1 MAHLQSNENKSVE
14 NSECREAGKTR
25 DNAVSDASILAA
37 DDLKWMQR
45 ALALAVHAE
54 IEGEVP
60 VGAVIV
66 RDDCVIAEGWNQPV
80 MNHDP
85 TAHAEVMALRAAGL
99 KEKNYRLPNTTLYVT
114 LEPCVMCAGAIIH
127 ARVGRVVYG
136 ATDPRVGAAGS
147 AFSLLG
153 SDQFNHLVQVEGGVL
168 ESECSGLLRRF
179 FKARR

>member
-1 MAHLQSNENKSVE
+1 VSNIVAQGGAENLIASTPRF
-14 NSECREAGKTR
+14 SS
-25 DNAVSDASILAA
+25 SDLRWMQHALKLAA
-37 DDLKWMQR
+37 
-45 ALALAVHAE
+45 HAE
-54 IEGEVP
+54 AEGEVP

-66 RDDCVIAEGWNQPV
+66 RDDKLIAEGWNQPV
-80 MNHDP
+80 MSHDP
-85 TAHAEVMALRAAGL
+85 TAHAEVMALRAAG
-99 KEKNYRLPNTTLYVT
+99 EADENYRLLDTTLYVT

-168 ESECSGLLRRF
+168 EDECGDMLRRF
-179 FKARR
+179 FRARR

>member
-1 MAHLQSNENKSVE
+1 MPGVE
-14 NSECREAGKTR
+14 GPGAGTPSGK
-25 DNAVSDASILAA
+25 NVQ
-37 DDLKWMQR
+37 DDLTWMQY
-45 ALALAVHAE
+45 ALGLAVRAE
-54 IEGEVP
+54 SAGEVP

-80 MNHDP
+80 MSHDP
-85 TAHAEVMALRAAGL
+85 TAHAEVMALRTAGL
-99 KEKNYRLPNTTLYVT
+99 AEKNYRLPDTTLYVT

-153 SDQFNHLVQVEGGVL
+153 SDQFNHRVQVEGGVL
-168 ESECSGLLRRF
+168 ENECGDLLRHF
-179 FKARR
+179 FRARR

>member
-1 MAHLQSNENKSVE
+1 V
-14 NSECREAGKTR
+14 
-25 DNAVSDASILAA
+25 ASIESQKNKRDQAKAA
-37 DDLKWMQR
+37 ASSPILGSSDVKWMQR
-45 ALALAVHAE
+45 ALQLAAHAE
-54 IEGEVP
+54 AEGEVP

-80 MNHDP
+80 MSHDP
-85 TAHAEVMALRAAGL
+85 TAHAEVIALRAASL
-99 KEKNYRLPNTTLYVT
+99 AEKNYRLLDTTLYVT

-153 SDQFNHLVQVEGGVL
+153 SKQFNHLVQVEGGVL
-168 ESECSGLLRRF
+168 ESECGDLLRHF

>member
-1 MAHLQSNENKSVE
+1 VLTIAAQGGAEDFIESTSQLSN
-14 NSECREAGKTR
+14 
-25 DNAVSDASILAA
+25 SDLRWMQHALKLAA
-37 DDLKWMQR
+37 
-45 ALALAVHAE
+45 HAE
-54 IEGEVP
+54 AEGEVP

-66 RDDCVIAEGWNQPV
+66 RDDKLIAEGWNQPV
-80 MNHDP
+80 MSHDP
-85 TAHAEVMALRAAGL
+85 TAHAEVMALRAAGQAD
-99 KEKNYRLPNTTLYVT
+99 ENYRLLDTTLYVT

-168 ESECSGLLRRF
+168 ENECGELLRRF
-179 FKARR
+179 FRARR

>member
-1 MAHLQSNENKSVE
+1 MSN
-14 NSECREAGKTR
+14 NSAQGEIESLNETTADSSTTDLRWMQHALK
-25 DNAVSDASILAA
+25 LAA
-37 DDLKWMQR
+37 
-45 ALALAVHAE
+45 HAE
-54 IEGEVP
+54 AEGEVP

-66 RDDCVIAEGWNQPV
+66 RDDKLIAEGWNQPV
-80 MNHDP
+80 MSHDP
-85 TAHAEVMALRAAGL
+85 TAHAEVMALRTAGQAD
-99 KEKNYRLPNTTLYVT
+99 ENYRLLDTTLYVT

-168 ESECSGLLRRF
+168 EDECGELLRRF
-179 FKARR
+179 FRARR

>member
-1 MAHLQSNENKSVE
+1 MRHALS
-14 NSECREAGKTR
+14 
-25 DNAVSDASILAA
+25 LA
-37 DDLKWMQR
+37 QR
-45 ALALAVHAE
+45 AE
-54 IEGEVP
+54 REGEVP

-66 RDDCVIAEGWNQPV
+66 RNTGMADPASSGELIAEGWNQPV
-80 MNHDP
+80 GSHDP
-85 TAHAEVMALRAAGL
+85 TAHAEVMALRAAGVA
-99 KEKNYRLPNTTLYVT
+99 EQNYRLLDTTLYVT

-153 SDQFNHLVQVEGGVL
+153 SEQFNHVVEVEGGVL
-168 ESECSGLLRRF
+168 ADECADLLRTF

>member
-1 MAHLQSNENKSVE
+1 VVG
-14 NSECREAGKTR
+14 SEEREAGK
-25 DNAVSDASILAA
+25 APGKVAPDASISAS

-45 ALALAVHAE
+45 ALALAIHAE
-54 IEGEVP
+54 TEGEVP

-66 RDDCVIAEGWNQPV
+66 RDDSVIAEGWNQPV
-80 MNHDP
+80 VNHDP

-99 KEKNYRLPNTTLYVT
+99 AEKNYRLPGATLYVT

-127 ARVGRVVYG
+127 ARVKRVVYG
-136 ATDPRVGAAGS
+136 ATDPRVGPAGS

-168 ESECSGLLRRF
+168 ESECSSLLRRF

>member
-1 MAHLQSNENKSVE
+1 MVSIE
-14 NSECREAGKTR
+14 RRGAGKTSGKATP
-25 DNAVSDASILAA
+25 DSSTLIS

-54 IEGEVP
+54 TEGEVP

-80 MNHDP
+80 MSHDP
-85 TAHAEVMALRAAGL
+85 TAHAEVMALRVAGL
-99 KEKNYRLPNTTLYVT
+99 AEKNYRLPDTTLYVT

-153 SDQFNHLVQVEGGVL
+153 SHQFNHWVQVEGGVL
-168 ESECSGLLRRF
+168 ENECSGLLRRF

>member
-1 MAHLQSNENKSVE
+1 VGG
-14 NSECREAGKTR
+14 SE
-25 DNAVSDASILAA
+25 VVA
-37 DDLKWMQR
+37 DSDLKWMRR
-45 ALALAVHAE
+45 ALELAAHAE
-54 IEGEVP
+54 AEGEVP

-66 RDDCVIAEGWNQPV
+66 RDDSVIAEGWNQPV
-80 MNHDP
+80 MSHDP
-85 TAHAEVMALRAAGL
+85 TAHAEVMALRAAGEA
-99 KEKNYRLPNTTLYVT
+99 EKNYRLLYTTLYVT

-153 SDQFNHLVQVEGGVL
+153 SDQFNHLVQVDGGVL
-168 ESECSGLLRRF
+168 EDECGDLLRQF

>member
-1 MAHLQSNENKSVE
+1 MSSGEGPDTGGNPSK
-14 NSECREAGKTR
+14 
-25 DNAVSDASILAA
+25 AVFG
-37 DDLKWMQR
+37 DLKWMHR
-45 ALALAVHAE
+45 ALELAVYAE
-54 IEGEVP
+54 AEGEVP

-66 RDDCVIAEGWNQPV
+66 RDDCMIAEGWNQPV
-80 MNHDP
+80 MSHDP

-99 KEKNYRLPNTTLYVT
+99 AEKNYRLPDTTLYVP

-147 AFSLLG
+147 AFSLPG
-153 SDQFNHLVQVEGGVL
+153 SHQFNHQVRVEGGVL
-168 ESECSGLLRRF
+168 ESECGDLLRYF

>member
-1 MAHLQSNENKSVE
+1 MSIEDQRDKR
-14 NSECREAGKTR
+14 NSGKT
-25 DNAVSDASILAA
+25 ASSLSIFGAS
-37 DDLKWMQR
+37 DLKWMQR
-45 ALALAVHAE
+45 ALALAARAE
-54 IEGEVP
+54 VEGEVP

-80 MNHDP
+80 MSHDP
-85 TAHAEVMALRAAGL
+85 TAHAEVIALRAASL
-99 KEKNYRLPNTTLYVT
+99 AEKNYRLLDTTLYVT

-153 SDQFNHLVQVEGGVL
+153 SNQFNHLVQVDGGVL
-168 ESECSGLLRRF
+168 ESECGDLLRHF